1 MYYNKVT
8 YPLCRLQK
16 QMDKRFLKAEKQ
28 RLRAE
33 KKQRKAEVRELKKQ
47 LKLNRKIHLWNSIH
61 VLEASGSPALKSDNL
76 QPNAF
81 L

>member
-1 MYYNKVT
+1 
-8 YPLCRLQK
+8 
-16 QMDKRFLKAEKQ
+16 MDKRFLKAEKQ

-47 LKLNRKIHLWNSIH
+47 LKLHRKIHLWNSIH
-61 VLEASGSPALKSDNL
+61 VLETNGSAALKSESL
-76 QPNAF
+76 QPNNF